1 MAGHIENHAT
11 ENDDALDEF
20 DFSVLDLEQMDDLDD
35 EELQDYFESLG
46 Y

>member
-1 MAGHIENHAT
+1 MAGHIEKHAT
-11 ENDDALDEF
+11 DNEMDEF
-20 DFSVLDLEQMDDLDD
+20 DFSVFDLEQMDDLDD